1 MTSSINKS
9 QYAIFINSP
18 RSKHED
24 ISTLWKILELYY
36 GTGTIDSV
44 YQGRNGATVIF
55 NDPRHIFKM
64 LKMRPANLKH
74 YSIFLHNMHSKTSLF
89 VKNIKN
95 TEHIVFELKEI
106 FDKCGVV
113 LQIKYNATLH
123 LASVFMD
130 KNSSCLRAI
139 EEINGIP
146 INGQC
151 LNIELHDENCLT
163 MRMQESE
170 ERTRKKKRSTH
181 NNKITQ
187 DAPLN
192 KSTHPSQKRDKMDM
206 SLDEICSEARE
217 P

>member
-1 MTSSINKS
+1 MNKS

-24 ISTLWKILELYY
+24 INTLWKILELYY

-55 NDPRHIFKM
+55 NDPRHIFNI
-64 LKMRPANLKH
+64 LKMRPANLKD

-106 FDKCGVV
+106 FDTCGVV

-130 KNSSCLRAI
+130 RNSSCLRAI

-146 INGQC
+146 IKGQC

-163 MRMQESE
+163 MRMQEND
-170 ERTRKKKRSTH
+170 ERNRKKRKSTH
-181 NNKITQ
+181 NKVTQ
-187 DAPLN
+187 YEDAPLN
-192 KSTHPSQKRDKMDM
+192 KPTESQKRDKMEM
-206 SLDEICSEARE
+206 SLDEICSEVRE
-217 P
+217 S